1 MVMARAGT
9 CWHAESALLRL
20 CVWAQNPHAYQ
31 NEQQV
36 EYLNGAAAPAT
47 LHLLAYESK
56 HPCEFL
62 ITLSAAPPA
71 ANELP
76 ENE

>member
-1 MVMARAGT
+1 M
-9 CWHAESALLRL
+9 
-20 CVWAQNPHAYQ
+20 QNPHAYQ

-76 ENE
+76 EHE

>member
-1 MVMARAGT
+1 MSQGQPKF
-9 CWHAESALLRL
+9 CCCLL
-20 CVWAQNPHAYQ
+20 QNPHAYE

-62 ITLSAAPPA
+62 VTLSAAPPA